1 MLEEMKKVIHMKKI
15 IIVIF
20 LLLLLQAS
28 SETYAIGPIPQE
40 FIQATEPTKEIPK
53 ESAFDIEAIYNK
65 QIPLDI
71 KFENNLDP
79 YEQQDNYSCAMSPYP
94 LVRTVMPMYSLKTII
109 EPGYYLLTPRKIGA
123 RDYLLFKER
132 GRVLYTAPIFESK
145 QIDPEK
151 EYPQPKDPYDD
162 APFGL
167 KSVFKGLGIISGRR
181 THAPQVPMHKVDC
194 FQYNDQFYGINV
206 YYKDRIYKT
215 VYKTKLYE

>member
-1 MLEEMKKVIHMKKI
+1 MNKI
-15 IIVIF
+15 LILIILI
-20 LLLLLQAS
+20 LTISTEAKIYAS
-28 SETYAIGPIPQE
+28 GPRPIEIPQE
-40 FIQATEPTKEIPK
+40 FIQATEPSKE
-53 ESAFDIEAIYNK
+53 ADLDIEAVYNH

-79 YEQQDNYSCAMSPYP
+79 YEQQDNYTCARSPYP
-94 LVRTVMPMYSLKTII
+94 LVRTVMPMYSLKTVI

-145 QIDPEK
+145 QVDPEK

-167 KSVFKGLGIISGRR
+167 KNVFKGLGIISGRR
-181 THAPQVPMHKVDC
+181 TQTPQIPMHKVDC
-194 FQYNDQFYGINV
+194 FQYNDQFYGINI
-206 YYKDRIYKT
+206 YYKDRMYKT
-215 VYKTKLYE
+215 VYKIKLYE